1 MTDPQVEY
9 VRVNVTSATSQTKYN
24 IYGERIAE
32 VDMELPTN
40 IVANAEK
47 IEKANMAVMKMLL
60 PMACIPQ
67 NAVQLEEPD
76 PMPAQIDSGFVV
88 SKLKVG
94 FAVGGFN
101 TDGRFML
108 DMNSNFFIPPR
119 NMQMSPVLFRTKH
132 GMDVYRQNNWA
143 EYEYR
148 QGEHEIAS
156 ISELLSSVNEA
167 IRENLEINKAPEN
180 RGIPP
185 PQIWFEL
192 AEDNSIKLKCLPRG
206 TKSAILYSQPEL
218 LDVSHPFIFRD
229 GVTADLQNFD
239 KMYLIANKE
248 LYDLFPSLPWI
259 PAHIY
264 FPEKAPGHYPDVCY
278 ILDSFQAHAEVTD
291 SYIRYEGNDA
301 VVQQKGA
308 ATNPVSCALITYHFV
323 TSDVMTLTNIASFVL
338 TISGVAFN
346 QQVYPVNFR
355 SVTKR
360 AAQTT
365 KVPVVE
371 TYYPIL
377 DTPSEFTSDLVIE
390 KDAFSNAAPIKVNP
404 LTLKDRFYNFKVWV
418 ILKDGRMK
426 EVVIPAA
433 STLQLQ
439 VCFELFPKVKDN

>member
-1 MTDPQVEY
+1 MTDPRVEY
-9 VRVNVTSATSQTKYN
+9 VRVNVSSATSQSKFN

-32 VDMELPTN
+32 VDMELPSN
-40 IVANAEK
+40 IVSHADS

-60 PMACIPQ
+60 PMACVPQ
-67 NAVQLEEPD
+67 NAVKLEDPD
-76 PMPAQIDSGFVV
+76 PMPAQIDSGYVV

-108 DMNSNFFIPPR
+108 EMNSNFFVAPR
-119 NMQMSPVLFRTKH
+119 DMQMSPVIFRTKH

-167 IRENLEINKAPEN
+167 IRENLEINKAHEN
-180 RGIPP
+180 SGIPP

-206 TKSAILYSQPEL
+206 IKSAILYSQPEL
-218 LDVSHPFIFRD
+218 LDNSHPFILRD
-229 GVTADLQNFD
+229 GVAADLGDYD

-248 LYDLFPSLPWI
+248 LYELFPSLPWI
-259 PAHIY
+259 PAHIN

-278 ILDSFQAHAEVTD
+278 ILDSFQAHAEITNNYVR
-291 SYIRYEGNDA
+291 IEGNDA
-301 VVQQKGA
+301 VQQKGA
-308 ATNPVSCALITYHFV
+308 ATNPASCALITYHFV
-323 TSDVMTLTNIASFVL
+323 TSDVMTLSNIASFVL
-338 TISGVAFN
+338 TINGVAFN

-355 SVTKR
+355 PATVH

-377 DTPSEFTSDLVIE
+377 DKPSEFTSDLVVE
-390 KDAFSNAAPIKVNP
+390 KEAFSNAAPIKVNP
-404 LTLKDRFYNFKVWV
+404 LTLKDRFYKFKVWV

-426 EVVIPAA
+426 EVVIPAS

-439 VCFELFPKVKDN
+439 VCFELSPKAKGI